1 MVVGEITLASV
12 LTDIGSVFT
21 SMIGYVGSVCETIVG
36 NPLLLIGFC
45 IPFAFAIASFFSEFL
60 AHVILFVFKGER

>member
-1 MVVGEITLASV
+1 MLIGEITLSSV

-21 SMIGYVGSVCETIVG
+21 SLIGYVSNICETIVG

-45 IPFAFAIASFFSEFL
+45 IPFAFAIVSF
-60 AHVILFVFKGER
+60 VKRLF

>member
-1 MVVGEITLASV
+1 MVIGEITLSSV

-45 IPFAFAIASFFSEFL
+45 IPFAFAIV
-60 AHVILFVFKGER
+60 HFVKKMF

>member
-45 IPFAFAIASFFSEFL
+45 IPFAFAIV
-60 AHVILFVFKGER
+60 HFVKKMF

>member
-1 MVVGEITLASV
+1 MLAMDITLASV

-21 SMIGYVGSVCETIVG
+21 SMIGYVGSMCETIVG

-45 IPFAFAIASFFSEFL
+45 IPFSFAIVTF
-60 AHVILFVFKGER
+60 VKRLF

>member
-1 MVVGEITLASV
+1 MNVAEITLSSV

-21 SMIGYVGSVCETIVG
+21 ALIGYVGNVCQTIVN

-45 IPFAFAIASFFSEFL
+45 IPFAFAIVKF
-60 AHVILFVFKGER
+60 VKRLF

>member
-12 LTDIGSVFT
+12 LTDIGSVFA

-45 IPFAFAIASFFSEFL
+45 IPFAFAIV
-60 AHVILFVFKGER
+60 HFVKKMF

>member
-1 MVVGEITLASV
+1 MLIGEITLSSV

-45 IPFAFAIASFFSEFL
+45 IPFAFAI
-60 AHVILFVFKGER
+60 VKFVRRMF